1 MANYMLGKFDVGV
14 NGVEI
19 EELKAIDVDVARTRA
34 QQAKAEIPLMA
45 DAFKDKEPKK
55 PKTKQD

>member
-1 MANYMLGKFDVGV
+1 MLGKFDVGV